1 MHQEQQKFGVK
12 SYQIMTNF
20 IRIKKIIVLIAFM
33 LITGCSTMH
42 FTQST
47 MEPKEGGT
55 RTHTQ
60 WHDTTINGM
69 VEISYPVNLYDN
81 CQGQPW
87 KKVTV
92 EFGFKAG
99 LTTFAVDTLMNAIIP
114 GLSFV
119 NMYAPWDVES
129 QCAYL
134 EN

>member
-1 MHQEQQKFGVK
+1 
-12 SYQIMTNF
+12 
-20 IRIKKIIVLIAFM
+20 
-33 LITGCSTMH
+33 MH
-42 FTQST
+42 FTQAT
-47 MEPKEGGT
+47 MDQNSAPT
-55 RTHTQ
+55 RTHAQ
-60 WHDTTINGM
+60 WHNTTINGM
-69 VEISYPVNLYDN
+69 VEISYPVNLYKN

-119 NMYAPWDVES
+119 NMYAPWDVKS
-129 QCAYL
+129 QCAQL